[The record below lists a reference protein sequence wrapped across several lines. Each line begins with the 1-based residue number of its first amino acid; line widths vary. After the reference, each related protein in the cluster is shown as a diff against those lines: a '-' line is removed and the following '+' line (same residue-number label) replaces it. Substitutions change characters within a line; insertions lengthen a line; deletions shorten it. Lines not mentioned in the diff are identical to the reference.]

1 MISRP
6 VAVGPHLHRMLADPP
21 SSRPAEVARGD
32 VDAESVAAGVHD
44 RALWSL
50 ASHASP
56 AVRAAADERARVLTC
71 RR

>member
-6 VAVGPHLHRMLADPP
+6 VAVAPHLHRMLADPP
-21 SSRPAEVARGD
+21 SSRPAEAARGD
-32 VDAESVAAGVHD
+32 VDAEGIAAGLHD

-56 AVRAAADERARVLTC
+56 AVRAAADERAQVLSC